1 MDTLEQMIAR
11 HCAPAL
17 AGIKAA
23 GLVSCCRKKHPD
35 IEKRISQWNVQ
46 MNQKGIFFEKL
57 SGRDCR
63 ILLLVYRKKS
73 LEEHL
78 QRNDVN
84 RLMDETGYPQ
94 GGIDARIT
102 HLKKRICEAQGFPHE
117 IGLFLGYPP
126 EDVEGFMEYGG
137 RNYKLNGYWKVYSDE
152 YRARTLFERY
162 TKCRDAVCRRLM
174 SGYTLGQLFAAA

>member
-1 MDTLEQMIAR
+1 MCI
-11 HCAPAL
+11 
-17 AGIKAA
+17 
-23 GLVSCCRKKHPD
+23 
-35 IEKRISQWNVQ
+35 
-46 MNQKGIFFEKL
+46 
-57 SGRDCR
+57 RDR
-63 ILLLVYRKKS
+63 
-73 LEEHL
+73 
-78 QRNDVN
+78 
-84 RLMDETGYPQ
+84 
-94 GGIDARIT
+94 GGIDARIA

>member
-35 IEKRISQWNVQ
+35 IEKRISQWNAQ

-57 SGRDCR
+57 SGRIAGYCC
-63 ILLLVYRKKS
+63 LSTGKKS

-94 GGIDARIT
+94 VELTRGLRI
-102 HLKKRICEAQGFPHE
+102 
-117 IGLFLGYPP
+117 
-126 EDVEGFMEYGG
+126 
-137 RNYKLNGYWKVYSDE
+137 
-152 YRARTLFERY
+152 
-162 TKCRDAVCRRLM
+162 
-174 SGYTLGQLFAAA
+174 